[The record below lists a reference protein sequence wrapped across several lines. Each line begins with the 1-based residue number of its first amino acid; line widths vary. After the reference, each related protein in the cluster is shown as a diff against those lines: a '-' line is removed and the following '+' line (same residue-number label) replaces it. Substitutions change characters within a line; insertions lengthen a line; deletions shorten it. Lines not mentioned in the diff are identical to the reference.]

1 MIIYYQDNHDCM
13 FAANIIYNNRKH
25 LAWDDGTNVKL
36 VPYRYSRSDILK
48 ILDTK
53 ETVVILGI
61 GFFANDPKSI
71 ERVRTIIQRSKKV
84 IWIDGHENT
93 EDLMQMFPE
102 IETYYDKG
110 RATSFILH
118 YKILKRDYNLGV
130 DLIAEK
136 QTYPNPSMA
145 CICLY
150 LYILSVYSDPSDIVW
165 NEIYESNNLDPL
177 INTGLITIDF
187 LKQQNIF
194 AIENFGYRSILN
206 GEEVIALNADHRL
219 FLPDVVYTQKI
230 PILFWQ
236 FDGNMY
242 RYFLYKA
249 NSKVN
254 CLEIARN
261 YNSFGTDYR
270 ATFVLSSLIA
280 PRKEKE

>member
-1 MIIYYQDNHDCM
+1 M
-13 FAANIIYNNRKH
+13 
-25 LAWDDGTNVKL
+25 
-36 VPYRYSRSDILK
+36 
-48 ILDTK
+48 
-53 ETVVILGI
+53 
-61 GFFANDPKSI
+61 
-71 ERVRTIIQRSKKV
+71 
-84 IWIDGHENT
+84 
-93 EDLMQMFPE
+93 
-102 IETYYDKG
+102 
-110 RATSFILH
+110 
-118 YKILKRDYNLGV
+118 

-206 GEEVIALNADHRL
+206 GEEVIALNADQRL

-254 CLEIARN
+254 CLELARN